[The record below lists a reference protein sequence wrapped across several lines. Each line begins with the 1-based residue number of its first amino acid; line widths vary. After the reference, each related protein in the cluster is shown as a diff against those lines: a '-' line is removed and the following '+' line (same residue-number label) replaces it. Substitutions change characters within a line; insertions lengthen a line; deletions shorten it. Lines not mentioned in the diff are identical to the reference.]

1 MAENHH
7 PGQDAPPARVRGLLV
22 VALLTAAVVGFYWR
36 LVLTDQYTW
45 LAGTD
50 LAHQVLPWF
59 QFQAGEW
66 HAGRF
71 PLWDPFQWNGQP
83 LAGQAQPGV
92 FYPLNWILFSL
103 PLRNGWLKPTYLH
116 WYFVMIHM
124 MAAWFAYWLAR
135 DLKLSRAAAVL
146 AGLVF
151 TLAGWMG
158 TNDWPQMLNG
168 AVWAPLIFLFLF
180 RAARGERVWL
190 SSALGGLFLGMSWLS
205 GHHQIPIYLSL
216 AAGAVWLWAARR
228 NWRLLGAAA
237 LFFVIAVMISAPQVL
252 AAMEYGKLSIRWV
265 GANEPIGWERKVPYT
280 VHSLYGFQIISVFG
294 ILFPGMHAHSDPHL
308 GAAAFLLA
316 VLGAALAWSRQEARL
331 LTAVAAGALVFSLAQ
346 HTPFHGLLYSV
357 VPLVD
362 KARSPSMAIMVF
374 GFAMALLAA
383 FGLDA
388 VLRDARH
395 DWVRR
400 AAWAALWFGV
410 VTGALR
416 LLVIFQTREHLG
428 VDYRPLVTVFA
439 ALAAAV
445 LLFAVRRGAL
455 PAMGGAVCLCGL
467 FLIEIANT
475 NSYYQP
481 AWEETERTEILRR
494 LSRHG
499 DTARYLRSQPDLPRV
514 MVDDTELHHNY
525 GDWFGVFQS
534 GGYLASLTSNYS
546 TFEAFSGGGLRLLG
560 VEYALRREPWGPY
573 TEVVFE
579 GRDGLKLYRRPDT
592 LPRAFAVHEVASVT
606 DRKRITA
613 ETNIREDALA
623 TRAFVLGDAPEV
635 EACAGEESVRVIHY
649 EPGLVR
655 LDARLACRGMVVLTD
670 TYYPGWQATVDGR
683 PAAIYEAYGIV
694 RGVAV
699 DSGSH
704 LVEFR
709 YRPSWLLPSLG
720 ACSLGLLIPAGLP
733 VIPLIRRAR
742 KRLN

>member
-7 PGQDAPPARVRGLLV
+7 AGQDPPPARVSGLIV
-22 VALLTAAVVGFYWR
+22 FALLSAAVTGFYWR

-45 LAGTD
+45 LAGDD
-50 LAHQVLPWF
+50 LARQVLPWF

-66 HAGRF
+66 RAGRF
-71 PLWDPFQWNGQP
+71 PLWDPYLWNGQP

-92 FYPLNWILFSL
+92 FYPLNWLLFSL

-116 WYFVMIHM
+116 WYFVVIHL

-135 DLKLSRAAAVL
+135 DLKLRRPAAVL
-146 AGLVF
+146 AGLIF

-237 LFFVIAVMISAPQVL
+237 LFFVVAVMISAPQVL

-265 GANEPIGWERKVPYT
+265 GANEPIGWDRKVPYT
-280 VHSLYGFQIISVFG
+280 VHSRYGFQIISVFG
-294 ILFPGMHAHSDPHL
+294 ILFPGMHAHSDPHI
-308 GAAAFLLA
+308 GVAAFLLA
-316 VLGAALAWSRQEARL
+316 ALGVALAWRRSEARL
-331 LTAVAAGALVFSLAQ
+331 LTALAAGALMFSLAQ
-346 HTPFHGLLYSV
+346 HTPFHGLLYSL

-400 AAWAALWFGV
+400 AASAALWFGV

-428 VDYRPLVTVFA
+428 VDYRPLVTIFA
-439 ALAAAV
+439 AFAAAG

-455 PAMGGAVCLCGL
+455 PVLGGAVCLCGL
-467 FLIEIANT
+467 FLAEIANT

-481 AWEETERTEILRR
+481 AWEEKERTEILRQM
-494 LSRHG
+494 SRHG
-499 DTARYLRSQPDLPRV
+499 DTARFLRSQTGMPRV
-514 MVDDTELHHNY
+514 MVDDTVVTHNY

-534 GGYLASLTSNYS
+534 GGYLASLTSNFS
-546 TFEAFSGGGLRLLG
+546 TFEAHSDAGLRLFG

-579 GRDGLKLYRRPDT
+579 GRDGLWLYRRADT
-592 LPRAFAVHEVASVT
+592 LPRAFTVHEVASVK
-606 DRKRITA
+606 DRKRIIA
-613 ETNIREDALA
+613 ETNIREKDLA
-623 TRAFVLGDAPEV
+623 TRAFVIGEAPEV
-635 EACAGEESVRVIHY
+635 EACAGEEAVQFAHY
-649 EPGLVR
+649 EPGMVR
-655 LDARLACRGMVVLTD
+655 LDVQLACRGMVVLTD
-670 TYYPGWQATVDGR
+670 TYYPGWRATVDGR
-683 PAAIYEAYGIV
+683 PTAVYEAYGIV

-699 DSGSH
+699 DPGKH

-709 YRPSWLLPSLG
+709 YRPGWLLPSL
-720 ACSLGLLIPAGLP
+720 AAAFLGLM
-733 VIPLIRRAR
+733 IPLCLAAL
-742 KRLN
+742 RLVPRPK